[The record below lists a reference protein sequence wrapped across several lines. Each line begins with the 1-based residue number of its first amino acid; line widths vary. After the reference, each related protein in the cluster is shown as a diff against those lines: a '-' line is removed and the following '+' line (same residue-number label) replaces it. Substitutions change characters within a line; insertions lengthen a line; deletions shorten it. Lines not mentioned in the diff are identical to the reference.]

1 MDLLFIVQ
9 SHFSLPQFRS
19 YMSLI
24 SFVAIVLLIVYIYT
38 LTREF
43 KEFANLIE
51 DDFSDNKTF
60 NKPRDELNNR
70 DTDSDCAIIKLI
82 VRRDHSK
89 V

>member
-43 KEFANLIE
+43 RVVNLLE
-51 DDFSDNKTF
+51 DSDNKTF
-60 NKPRDELNNR
+60 NRPRDELNNR

-82 VRRDHSK
+82 VRRDRSK